1 MIGNIDGD
9 LVAFRTA
16 ASVTDDGEEEIA
28 ILRADRLMRELI
40 HSTEIDGYN
49 CFISGGDNFRKKV
62 NPQYK
67 ANRTT
72 EPPKFL
78 QACREF
84 LVKEWNAV
92 LANGCEADDLLGIN
106 QKIINDS
113 YHSMMLEGQQQGCHE
128 SIIISLDKD
137 LLMIPGWHYSW
148 EISGAGWTKEAQ
160 RTYTT
165 PLDGIRTFYK
175 QMLIGDVSD
184 NIFGVRGIGKVKA
197 SKILDEIEDEDEM
210 IEIVHDLYDEDSER
224 FLMNAQCLWIMQRE
238 GETWVSRIN
247 QLTLP
252 DLLKQEVDAKY
263 DYMISLMGD
272 TSMEVIT
279 TPQMT
284 SGIPSSGHVMAC
296 TVQPEGILIL

>member
-1 MIGNIDGD
+1 MIGLIDGD

-49 CFISGGDNFRKKV
+49 CFISGGGNFRKKV

-67 ANRTT
+67 ANRTS

-106 QKIINDS
+106 QTDN
-113 YHSMMLEGQQQGCHE
+113 
-128 SIIISLDKD
+128 SICISLDKD

-148 EISGAGWTKEAQ
+148 EISGANWTKDAS

-197 SKILDEIEDEDEM
+197 SKILNEIEDESEM
-210 IEIVHDLYDEDSER
+210 IEIVHDLYDEDSDR

-238 GETWVSRIN
+238 GETWVSRIKH
-247 QLTLP
+247 LTLP
-252 DLLKQEVDAKY
+252 SLLQQEVAAKY
-263 DYMISLMGD
+263 EYMMSLMD
-272 TSMEVIT
+272 VISTEVIM

-284 SGIPSSGHVMAC
+284 STIPYSGQLMAC
-296 TVQPEGILIL
+296 TVQPEVILIL

>member
-9 LVAFRTA
+9 LVSFRCA

-40 HSTEIDGYN
+40 HLTGIDGYN
-49 CFISGGDNFRKKV
+49 CFISGGGNFRKKV

-67 ANRTT
+67 ANRTA
-72 EPPKFL
+72 EPPKHL
-78 QACREF
+78 QACREY
-84 LVKEWNAV
+84 LVKEWNAI

-106 QKIINDS
+106 QTDT
-113 YHSMMLEGQQQGCHE
+113 
-128 SIIISLDKD
+128 SICISLDKD

-148 EISGAGWTKEAQ
+148 EISGQGWTKEAQ

-165 PLDGIRTFYK
+165 PLDGIRAFYR

-184 NIFGVRGIGKVKA
+184 NIFGVKGIGKVKA
-197 SKILDEIEDEDEM
+197 SKLIDEIEDEEEM
-210 IEIVHDLYDEDSER
+210 IELVHDLYNEDSKR

-238 GETWVSRIN
+238 GETWISRIKH
-247 QLTLP
+247 LTLP

-263 DYMISLMGD
+263 DYMISLMDD
-272 TSMEVIT
+272 TSMEPIT

-284 SGIPSSGHVMAC
+284 SGILSNGEEMAC
-296 TVQPEGILIL
+296 TEQPEVILI

>member
-1 MIGNIDGD
+1 MIGLIDGD

-40 HSTEIDGYN
+40 HLTEIDSYN
-49 CFISGGDNFRKKV
+49 CFISGGVNFRKKV

-67 ANRTT
+67 ANRTS

-84 LVKEWNAV
+84 LCKEWNAI

-106 QKIINDS
+106 QREDS
-113 YHSMMLEGQQQGCHE
+113 IC
-128 SIIISLDKD
+128 ISLDKD

-148 EISGAGWTKEAQ
+148 EISGNIKGKSWTKEAQ
-160 RTYTT
+160 KTYTT
-165 PLDGIRTFYK
+165 PLDGLRTFYK

-184 NIFGVRGIGKVKA
+184 NIFGVDGIGKVKA
-197 SKILDEIEDEDEM
+197 SKILDEIEDENEM
-210 IEIVHDLYDEDSER
+210 IDIVHDLYNEDSER

-238 GETWVSRIN
+238 GETWVSRIKH
-247 QLTLP
+247 LTLP
-252 DLLKQEVDAKY
+252 SLLQQEVDVKY
-263 DYMISLMGD
+263 EYMMSLMD
-272 TSMEVIT
+272 VISTEVIM

-284 SGIPSSGHVMAC
+284 STIPYSGQLMAC
-296 TVQPEGILIL
+296 TVQPEVILIS

>member
-9 LVAFRTA
+9 LVSFRCA

-40 HSTEIDGYN
+40 HLTGIDGYN
-49 CFISGGDNFRKKV
+49 CFISGGGNFRKKV

-72 EPPKFL
+72 EPPKYL
-78 QACREF
+78 QACREY
-84 LVKEWNAV
+84 LVKEWNAI

-106 QKIINDS
+106 QTDT
-113 YHSMMLEGQQQGCHE
+113 
-128 SIIISLDKD
+128 SICISLDKD

-148 EISGAGWTKEAQ
+148 EISGAGWTKEAT
-160 RTYTT
+160 RSFTT
-165 PLDGIRTFYK
+165 PLEGIRTFYK

-197 SKILDEIEDEDEM
+197 SKIIDEIEDEEEM
-210 IEIVHDLYDEDSER
+210 IDIVHDLYDENSER

-238 GETWVSRIN
+238 GETWVSRIKH
-247 QLTLP
+247 LTLP

-263 DYMISLMGD
+263 DYMISLMDD
-272 TSMEVIT
+272 TSMEPIT
-279 TPQMT
+279 TPQMI
-284 SGIPSSGHVMAC
+284 SGIPSNGEEMAC
-296 TVQPEGILIL
+296 TEQPEVILI

>member
-9 LVAFRTA
+9 LVGFRCA
-16 ASVTDDGEEEIA
+16 ASVGDGEEEIA
-28 ILRADRLMRELI
+28 ILRTDRLMRELI
-40 HSTEIDGYN
+40 HSTEVDGYN
-49 CFISGGDNFRKKV
+49 CFISGGGNFRKKV
-62 NPQYK
+62 NPLYK

-72 EPPKFL
+72 EPPKYL

-84 LVKEWNAV
+84 LLREWNAV

-113 YHSMMLEGQQQGCHE
+113 YHSMILEGQQQGCHE

-148 EISGAGWTKEAQ
+148 EISGATWTKDASK
-160 RTYTT
+160 TFTT
-165 PLDGIRTFYK
+165 PLEGLRTFYK
-175 QMLIGDVSD
+175 QMLIGDKTD
-184 NIFGVRGIGKVKA
+184 NIFGVTGIGKVKA
-197 SKILDEIEDEDEM
+197 AKILDDIEDEEEM
-210 IEIVHDLYDEDSER
+210 IDIVHDLYNEDSAR

-238 GETWVSRIN
+238 GETWVSRIKH
-247 QLTLP
+247 LILP

-263 DYMISLMGD
+263 DFMTSLMDD
-272 TSMEVIT
+272 TSMEPIT

-284 SGIPSSGHVMAC
+284 STILSNGELMAC
-296 TVQPEGILIL
+296 TVLPEVILI

>member
-9 LVAFRTA
+9 LISFRCA

-40 HSTEIDGYN
+40 HLTNIDGYN
-49 CFISGGDNFRKKV
+49 CFISGGGNFRKKV

-72 EPPKFL
+72 EPPKHL
-78 QACREF
+78 QSCREF
-84 LVKEWNAV
+84 LVKEWNAI
-92 LANGCEADDLLGIN
+92 LATGCEADDLLGIN
-106 QKIINDS
+106 QNIINSS
-113 YHSMMLEGQQQGCHE
+113 YHSMLLEKQQDGCHE

-148 EISGAGWTKEAQ
+148 EISGAGWTKEAT
-160 RTYTT
+160 RSFTT
-165 PLDGIRTFYK
+165 PLEGLRTFYK
-175 QMLIGDVSD
+175 QMLIGDVAD

-197 SKILDEIEDEDEM
+197 SKIIDEIEDEEEM
-210 IEIVHDLYDEDSER
+210 IEIVHDLYNEDSER

-238 GETWVSRIN
+238 GETWVSRIKH
-247 QLTLP
+247 LTLP

-263 DYMISLMGD
+263 DYMTSLMDD
-272 TSMEVIT
+272 TSMEPIT

-284 SGIPSSGHVMAC
+284 SGIHSNGEEMAC
-296 TVQPEGILIL
+296 TEQPEVILI